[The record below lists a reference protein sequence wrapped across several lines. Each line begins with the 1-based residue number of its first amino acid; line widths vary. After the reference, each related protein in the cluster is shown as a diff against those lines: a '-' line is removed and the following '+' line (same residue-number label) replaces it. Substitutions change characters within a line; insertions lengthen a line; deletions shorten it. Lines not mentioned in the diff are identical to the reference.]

1 MTLLIFVR
9 SHRVLNEFVIPPV
22 PACRGTRAT
31 CPGVPSKR
39 SGEPALSEVEGD
51 LRFLSVHPI
60 WRLLIRVTTLHLS
73 SRAQP
78 DFLLRGST
86 SGNVCDSPLESRMK
100 STEATVVD
108 RKSGAAERLSVLSS
122 VRGMVWLWKRRGRG
136 PLGKR
141 GCVSHFPPTLRR
153 LVFLRKQ
160 NSSRWRLSELLQHVP
175 SFGIEPHQEFM
186 SQGDANHLLGFAGRR

>member
-1 MTLLIFVR
+1 MRFID
-9 SHRVLNEFVIPPV
+9 
-22 PACRGTRAT
+22 AT
-31 CPGVPSKR
+31 K
-39 SGEPALSEVEGD
+39 L
-51 LRFLSVHPI
+51 
-60 WRLLIRVTTLHLS
+60 
-73 SRAQP
+73 
-78 DFLLRGST
+78 
-86 SGNVCDSPLESRMK
+86 
-100 STEATVVD
+100 D
-108 RKSGAAERLSVLSS
+108 RKSGGSRATVCFVKR
-122 VRGMVWLWKRRGRG
+122 VRVGLVVEKAWTG